1 MRMFNAYAGRHLH
14 AASVPHLTRHL
25 SASLP
30 PLQSFVQAVSPE
42 FGTAGDKELLTLDFL
57 PPPPAEE
64 APGREPPVAVSGES
78 GSLC

>member
-1 MRMFNAYAGRHLH
+1 MLNAYAGGQLH
-14 AASVPHLTRHL
+14 PASGLHLTGL
-25 SASLP
+25 MPASLP
-30 PLQSFVQAVSPE
+30 VPLTCVQAVSPE

-64 APGREPPVAVSGES
+64 APGREPPIAVSGGS